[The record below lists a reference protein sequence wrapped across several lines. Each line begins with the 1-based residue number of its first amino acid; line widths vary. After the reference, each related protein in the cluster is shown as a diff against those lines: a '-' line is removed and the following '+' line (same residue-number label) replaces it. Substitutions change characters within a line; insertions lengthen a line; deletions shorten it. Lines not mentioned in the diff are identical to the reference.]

1 MTITIILAQ
10 ILGVT
15 FLLTSLSMIINKK
28 STYIALEK
36 MLKDPAVLWTLG
48 FFTIFLGSILM
59 ALNNFSTTLSKVM
72 SILGLISLLKG
83 VYLLWLPG
91 HSIKMYSKMIKTN
104 SYFFLSGILM
114 FILSIYL
121 IMAGF

>member
-59 ALNNFSTTLSKVM
+59 DLNNFSTTLSKVM

-91 HSIKMYSKMIKTN
+91 HSTKMYSKMIKTN

>member
-59 ALNNFSTTLSKVM
+59 DLNNFSTTLSKVM

-91 HSIKMYSKMIKTN
+91 HSTKMFSNMIITN